1 LEVKDLFRMT
11 YIEDIGRIGRKANPF
26 FCLMGIDPVSYGDGR
41 AELTMEVRPDMLNGV
56 GWMQGGVYV
65 SLIDEAM
72 ALAMMT
78 VIGDDEGIATVSE
91 TTQFVKGVRDGRVSA
106 KAHVVRA
113 GRKII
118 FAEGFAFIEGNE
130 TEILA
135 RTTASFSRITPK

>member
-1 LEVKDLFRMT
+1 MT

-41 AELTMEVRPDMLNGV
+41 AELSMEVRSDMLNGV
-56 GWMQGGVYV
+56 GWLQGGVYV
-65 SLIDEAM
+65 ALIDEAM

-91 TTQFVKGVRDGRVSA
+91 TTQFIKGVRDGRISA
-106 KAHVVRA
+106 RAHVVRA

-130 TEILA
+130 VEILA

>member
-1 LEVKDLFRMT
+1 MT

-26 FCLMGIDPVSYGDGR
+26 FCLMGIDPVSYGNGR
-41 AELTMEVRPDMLNGV
+41 AELSMEVRPDMLNGA
-56 GWMQGGVYV
+56 GWVQGGVYV

-78 VIGDDEGIATVSE
+78 VIDDDEGIATVSE
-91 TTQFVKGVRDGRVSA
+91 TTQFIKGVREGRINA

-118 FAEGFAFIEGNE
+118 FAEGFAFASGKENE
-130 TEILA
+130 VLA

>member
-1 LEVKDLFRMT
+1 
-11 YIEDIGRIGRKANPF
+11 
-26 FCLMGIDPVSYGDGR
+26 MGIDPVSYGDGR

-65 SLIDEAM
+65 ALIDEAM

-78 VIGDDEGIATVSE
+78 VIGDGEGIATISE
-91 TTQFVKGVRDGRVSA
+91 TTQFVKGVRDGRISA

-130 TEILA
+130 DEILA
-135 RTTASFSRITPK
+135 RTTASFSRMTPK

>member
-1 LEVKDLFRMT
+1 MT

-26 FCLMGIDPVSYGDGR
+26 FCLMGIDPVSYGNGR
-41 AELTMEVRPDMLNGV
+41 AELSMEVRPDMLNGA
-56 GWMQGGVYV
+56 GWVQGGIYV

-78 VIGDDEGIATVSE
+78 VIDDDEGIATVSE
-91 TTQFVKGVRDGRVSA
+91 TTQFIKGVREGRINA

-118 FAEGFAFIEGNE
+118 FAEGFAFASGKENE
-130 TEILA
+130 VLA

>member
-1 LEVKDLFRMT
+1 MT
-11 YIEDIGRIGRKANPF
+11 YIEDIERIGRKANPF
-26 FCLMGIDPVSYGDGR
+26 FCLMGIDPVSYGNGR
-41 AELTMEVRPDMLNGV
+41 AELSMEVRPEMLNGV

-78 VIGDDEGIATVSE
+78 VIGSDEGIATVSE
-91 TTQFVKGVRDGRVSA
+91 TTQFIKGVRDGRINA

-118 FAEGFAFIEGNE
+118 FAEGFAFVDGKEN
-130 TEILA
+130 EILA
-135 RTTASFSRITPK
+135 RTTASFSRIIPK

>member
-1 LEVKDLFRMT
+1 MT
-11 YIEDIGRIGRKANPF
+11 YIEDLESIGREANPY
-26 FCLMGIDPVSYGDGR
+26 FCLMGIDPVTYGDGR

-78 VIGDDEGIATVSE
+78 ILGEGEGIATVSE
-91 TTQFVKGVRDGRVSA
+91 TTQFIKGVREGRINA
-106 KAHVVRA
+106 RAHVVRS

-118 FAEGFAFIEGNE
+118 FAEGFAFADGKEDE
-130 TEILA
+130 VLA

>member
-1 LEVKDLFRMT
+1 MT
-11 YIEDIGRIGRKANPF
+11 YIEDIERIGRKANPF
-26 FCLMGIDPVSYGDGR
+26 FCLMGIDPVSYGNGR
-41 AELTMEVRPDMLNGV
+41 AELSMEVRPEMLNGV

-78 VIGDDEGIATVSE
+78 VIGSDEGIATVSE
-91 TTQFVKGVRDGRVSA
+91 TTQFIKGVRDGRINA

-118 FAEGFAFIEGNE
+118 FAEGFAFVDGKEN
-130 TEILA
+130 EILA

>member
-1 LEVKDLFRMT
+1 MT
-11 YIEDIGRIGRKANPF
+11 YIEDIERIGMKANPF

-41 AELTMEVRPDMLNGV
+41 AELSMEVRPDMLNGV
-56 GWMQGGVYV
+56 GWLQGGVYV
-65 SLIDEAM
+65 ALVDEAM

-78 VIGDDEGIATVSE
+78 VVGDDEGIATVSE
-91 TTQFVKGVRDGRVSA
+91 TTQFVKGVRNGRISA

-118 FAEGFAFIEGNE
+118 FAEGYTFIEGNE
-130 TEILA
+130 NEILA

>member
-1 LEVKDLFRMT
+1 MT
-11 YIEDIGRIGRKANPF
+11 YIEDIERIGRKANPF
-26 FCLMGIDPVSYGDGR
+26 FCLMGIDPVSYGNGK
-41 AELTMEVRPDMLNGV
+41 AELSMEVRSDMLNGV

-91 TTQFVKGVRDGRVSA
+91 TTQFIKGVREGRINA

-118 FAEGFAFIEGNE
+118 FAEGFAFASGKENE
-130 TEILA
+130 VLA